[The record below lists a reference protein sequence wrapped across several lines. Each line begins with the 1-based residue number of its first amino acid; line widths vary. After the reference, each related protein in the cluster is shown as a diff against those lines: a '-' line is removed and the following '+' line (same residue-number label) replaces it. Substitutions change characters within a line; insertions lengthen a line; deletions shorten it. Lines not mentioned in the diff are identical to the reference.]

1 MRLPISL
8 KKDKKVSEAVR
19 AGLYGEFDNINTNI
33 AQQIVSSFFVSII
46 SSLANDIA
54 HNDKITGISKQ
65 WINKNA
71 NIEKQQIF
79 L

>member
-54 HNDKITGISKQ
+54 HNDKIMGISKQ
-65 WINKNA
+65 WINK
-71 NIEKQQIF
+71 KC
-79 L
+79 